1 MLNLLIFIGTQTSVI
16 LVQYYYDTF
25 TYSRSFSY
33 DPVSAPGLT
42 QTHDH
47 VGIAHIPMPAG
58 QGKANVAVTV
68 TGKVF

>member
-1 MLNLLIFIGTQTSVI
+1 M
-16 LVQYYYDTF
+16 QYYYDTF

-33 DPVSAPGLT
+33 DPVAAPGLT

-58 QGKANVAVTV
+58 QGKANVEVTV